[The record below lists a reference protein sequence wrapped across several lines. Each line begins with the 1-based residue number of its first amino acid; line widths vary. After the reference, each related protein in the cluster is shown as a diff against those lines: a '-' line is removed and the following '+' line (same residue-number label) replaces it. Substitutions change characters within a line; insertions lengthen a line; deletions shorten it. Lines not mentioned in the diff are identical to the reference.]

1 MSNIFVDHFKRN
13 SEQLKKIKE
22 YFRLCEKDIVNN
34 NLFML
39 RRTCMYISIVYIVMF
54 FLALFMLPTFK
65 YSIKYYVLTPIILI
79 VYFWINLFIRKRNDI
94 SPHVSKLLCLSFY
107 LLLFV
112 CVIIMDLIAYP
123 GKQSLW
129 FPFFLIAF
137 PMVYIDRI
145 YKTSLYA
152 TFFLIVY
159 AIIAVTLEPAKVL
172 SVDIYRAIAAYFIAL
187 LLDRIIIDMRCNEG
201 LARIKLSELSSYD
214 SLTHTHNKR
223 TFYKKVHEWLD
234 NNHSHQNYALC
245 VIDVDDFKK
254 VNDNLGHD
262 VGDQV
267 LKHIGDLLAMNIHA
281 GDIVGRYGGDE
292 FVLFIPDA
300 KSLDLT
306 AFKLRNLQMFLTD
319 FSINGS
325 ANFTVSIGAA
335 FDSLESDLEVLFRV
349 ADDAL
354 YTSKLC
360 GKNMSTVWSTHKF
373 EVPQKHILLY
383 LNHNDAE
390 ILPLL
395 NSTFSNDYDILDM
408 ESGNALPYLC
418 QLYASIHMIIMDFDE
433 KNSDDILFLKYLR
446 RRDKFSHI
454 HIITIAAGES
464 SAATSKEYGI
474 NTIIKNNL
482 TKEELLRIT
491 E

>member
-1 MSNIFVDHFKRN
+1 MSNIFVDHIKRN
-13 SEQLKKIKE
+13 NEQLKRIKQ
-22 YFRLCEKDIVNN
+22 YFKLCEKDIVNN

-54 FLALFMLPTFK
+54 FLALFMLPSFK
-65 YSIKYYVLTPIILI
+65 NSIRYFVLTPIVLI
-79 VYFWINLFIRKRNDI
+79 IYFFINLTIIKTKSI
-94 SPHVSKLLCLSFY
+94 SMLSSKILCLSFY
-107 LLLFV
+107 SLLFV
-112 CVIIMDLIAYP
+112 CVLIMDIIAYP
-123 GKQSLW
+123 QKASLW
-129 FPFFLIAF
+129 FPFFLLSF
-137 PMVYIDRI
+137 PMVFIDRI
-145 YKTSLYA
+145 YKISLYE
-152 TFFLIVY
+152 TIFLLIY
-159 AIIAVTLEPAKVL
+159 AFMALLFEPSNVF

-187 LLDRIIIDMRCNEG
+187 LLGRIIIDMRCNEG
-201 LARIKLSELSSYD
+201 LAKIKLSELSSYD

-245 VIDVDDFKK
+245 VIDVDDFKR

-267 LKHIGDLLAMNIHA
+267 LKHIGDLLAMNIHS

-292 FVLFIPDA
+292 FVLFIPNA
-300 KSLDLT
+300 KNLELT

-319 FSINGS
+319 FSINGL

-335 FDSLESDLEVLFRV
+335 FDSLESDLAVLFKV

-360 GKNMSTVWSTHKF
+360 GKNMSTVWSTHRL
-373 EVPQKHILLY
+373 EVPQKPVVMLLTHDDSA
-383 LNHNDAE
+383 LSSLVNDAFGD
-390 ILPLL
+390 
-395 NSTFSNDYDILDM
+395 NYDIYNL
-408 ESGNALPYLC
+408 ESGEALPYLC

-433 KNSDDILFLKYLR
+433 KNSDDILFIKYLR

-454 HIITIAAGES
+454 HIITIAAGGS

>member
-1 MSNIFVDHFKRN
+1 M
-13 SEQLKKIKE
+13 
-22 YFRLCEKDIVNN
+22 DI
-34 NLFML
+34 
-39 RRTCMYISIVYIVMF
+39 
-54 FLALFMLPTFK
+54 
-65 YSIKYYVLTPIILI
+65 
-79 VYFWINLFIRKRNDI
+79 
-94 SPHVSKLLCLSFY
+94 
-107 LLLFV
+107 
-112 CVIIMDLIAYP
+112 IAYP
-123 GKQSLW
+123 KKASLW
-129 FPFFLIAF
+129 FPFFLLSF
-137 PMVYIDRI
+137 PMVFIDRI
-145 YKTSLYA
+145 YKISLYE
-152 TFFLIVY
+152 TIFLLIY
-159 AIIAVTLEPAKVL
+159 AFMALLFEPSNVL
-172 SVDIYRAIAAYFIAL
+172 SVDMYRAIAAYFIAL
-187 LLDRIIIDMRCNEG
+187 LLGRIIIDMRCNEG

-267 LKHIGDLLAMNIHA
+267 LKHIGDLLAMNIHT

-319 FSINGS
+319 FSINGL

-335 FDSLESDLEVLFRV
+335 FDSLESDLGVLFRV

-395 NSTFSNDYDILDM
+395 SSIFGDDYDILDM
-408 ESGNALPYLC
+408 ESGEALPYLC

-454 HIITIAAGES
+454 HIITIAAKES